1 LINRGEIL
9 DVLLGVIVL
18 LMSISRSCGVVLEL
32 EIIFVLSREEGF
44 TIVFFIEEEFSD
56 IWLMM

>member
-18 LMSISRSCGVVLEL
+18 LMLISRSCGVVLEL